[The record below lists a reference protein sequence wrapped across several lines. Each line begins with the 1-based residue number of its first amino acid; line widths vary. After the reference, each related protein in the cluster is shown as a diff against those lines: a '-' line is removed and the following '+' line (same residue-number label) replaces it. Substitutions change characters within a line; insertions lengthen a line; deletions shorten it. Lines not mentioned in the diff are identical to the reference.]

1 METLPSVLT
10 KSHICVLVVDDHPST
25 ADTLSRA
32 IAHLSPQIEVLTATS
47 GEGAL
52 EIAQDKTVDVLI
64 TDLMMYG
71 INGLELIEKLQSHP
85 MGRPAYTVLITAYDV
100 PGLKITAQRLKV
112 NEILIKPV
120 RPERVCQIVAGAIGG
135 LGKAEI
141 PIQSEAHPQ
150 SKILIADDLP
160 DNVTLLS
167 RLIENE
173 GYTCISAKDGVEA
186 LAKLRAE
193 MPDLVLLDM
202 NMPVKDGL
210 ETLQEIRSDPA
221 TSHIPVIIVTAARL
235 DPMDMQYALTIGADD
250 YITKPFDRRE
260 LIARIRT
267 RLRVKE
273 TEDIIRRRNKELN
286 LLPVIGREL
295 SARLNID
302 ELSTLILHR
311 SVEAMGALLGHIIL
325 FDPRIS
331 LQKTYHFTKNEI
343 FNSDFRLQTLD
354 AILALLRD
362 TRQGLIIGDAHKDD
376 RWSIA
381 EDDQTHAVMIAPL
394 FGQFDLLGI
403 LVLAH
408 EQADYFSL
416 EHLLLLQAIASQA
429 AMAIENARLFAG
441 MEKEHQRLNAIIQS
455 VTEAVLLFDDEKRL
469 LMINAVGQK
478 LFTGNMAVGQFLEE
492 GIGYESLVFLL
503 EKAYRTHEP
512 QTGLVVFP
520 DRQELSASA
529 TPLQEGGLVVTLHDS
544 SSVSTDP
551 DRASLISK
559 NVSASL

>member
-1 METLPSVLT
+1 
-10 KSHICVLVVDDHPST
+10 
-25 ADTLSRA
+25 
-32 IAHLSPQIEVLTATS
+32 
-47 GEGAL
+47 
-52 EIAQDKTVDVLI
+52 
-64 TDLMMYG
+64 
-71 INGLELIEKLQSHP
+71 
-85 MGRPAYTVLITAYDV
+85 
-100 PGLKITAQRLKV
+100 
-112 NEILIKPV
+112 
-120 RPERVCQIVAGAIGG
+120 
-135 LGKAEI
+135 
-141 PIQSEAHPQ
+141 
-150 SKILIADDLP
+150 
-160 DNVTLLS
+160 
-167 RLIENE
+167 
-173 GYTCISAKDGVEA
+173 
-186 LAKLRAE
+186 
-193 MPDLVLLDM
+193 
-202 NMPVKDGL
+202 
-210 ETLQEIRSDPA
+210 
-221 TSHIPVIIVTAARL
+221 
-235 DPMDMQYALTIGADD
+235 
-250 YITKPFDRRE
+250 
-260 LIARIRT
+260 
-267 RLRVKE
+267 
-273 TEDIIRRRNKELN
+273 
-286 LLPVIGREL
+286 
-295 SARLNID
+295 
-302 ELSTLILHR
+302 
-311 SVEAMGALLGHIIL
+311 
-325 FDPRIS
+325 
-331 LQKTYHFTKNEI
+331 
-343 FNSDFRLQTLD
+343 
-354 AILALLRD
+354 
-362 TRQGLIIGDAHKDD
+362 LIIGDAHKDG

-441 MEKEHQRLNAIIQS
+441 MEQEHQRLNAIIQS

-492 GIGYESLVFLL
+492 GIGYESLISLL

>member
-52 EIAQDKTVDVLI
+52 EIARDKTVDVLI

-85 MGRPAYTVLITAYDV
+85 LGRPAYTILITAYDV

-141 PIQSEAHPQ
+141 PIQSETHPQ

-160 DNVTLLS
+160 DNVILLS
-167 RLIENE
+167 RFIENE

-295 SARLNID
+295 SARLDID

-311 SVEAMGALLGHIIL
+311 SVEALGALLGHIIL

-331 LQKTYHFTKNEI
+331 LQKTYHFAKNEI
-343 FNSDFRLQTLD
+343 FNSEFRLQTLD
-354 AILALLRD
+354 AILASLRD
-362 TRQGLIIGDAHKDD
+362 THQGLIIPDAHKDG

-394 FGQFDLLGI
+394 FGRFDMLGI

-408 EQADYFSL
+408 EQAGYFSL

-441 MEKEHQRLNAIIQS
+441 MEQERQRLNAIIQS

-492 GIGYESLVFLL
+492 GMGYDPLVSLL
-503 EKAYRTHEP
+503 EKACRTHEP

-520 DRQELSASA
+520 DRQELSASV
-529 TPLQEGGLVVTLHDS
+529 TPIQEGGLVVTLHDS

-559 NVSASL
+559 GVSASL